1 MPSPEGDREHDQG
14 MGSGCWVRTVVQSG
28 SQAVQPGLFPP
39 PLPGSTG
46 FRCVFSGIS
55 SAKPP
60 LLHPQRL
67 RPREAPAQ
75 GQPLCREGR
84 GWPGWLLCVLM
95 GEGLPEDLDRLAGR
109 GPGRACTTSR
119 KWVPD
124 ASDRQQGVS
133 LPMYGKRRPVA
144 ARWSD
149 FPSLG
154 PGHART
160 NLCPY
165 PTRLQ
170 PPSPIPV
177 ALGQVPHRISSSRS
191 GLQSPS

>member
-1 MPSPEGDREHDQG
+1 
-14 MGSGCWVRTVVQSG
+14 MGSGCWVMTAIQSG
-28 SQAVQPGLFPP
+28 SQAGRPGLFPP

-67 RPREAPAQ
+67 RPREAPAR
-75 GQPLCREGR
+75 GHPLCREGR

-95 GEGLPEDLDRLAGR
+95 GKGLPEGLDGPAGR

-124 ASDRQQGVS
+124 ASEPQQGVS
-133 LPMYGKRRPVA
+133 FPMYGKRRPAA

-154 PGHART
+154 PGVTSVGGRKWSWEGQISPPAPTGRVGHAHSFWT
-160 NLCPY
+160 L
-165 PTRLQ
+165 L
-170 PPSPIPV
+170 SPESVGP
-177 ALGQVPHRISSSRS
+177 G
-191 GLQSPS
+191 